1 MNEINKDDLVKRMD
15 GAINSFNGDLA
26 GLRTGRASTNMVDGI
41 LVDAYGQK
49 MPIDQVGSIS
59 VPEARMISVQVWDK
73 GLVIAV
79 EKAIHESGLGL
90 NPQTDGELIRIPIPE
105 LNEERRE
112 ELSKIAGK
120 YAEQS
125 RIAIRNVRRDGMDE
139 IKKIEKDGTIGKD
152 RAVDLSIE
160 VQELTD
166 DYIKKIDEML
176 SQKKMKFDKFKFYD
190 KSFLEK

>member
-15 GAINSFNGDLA
+15 GAINSFSGDLV

-59 VPEARMISVQVWDK
+59 VPEARMISIQVWDK

-125 RIAIRNVRRDGMDE
+125 RVAIRNVRRDGMDE
-139 IKKIEKDGTIGKD
+139 IKKIEKDGIVGKD
-152 RAVDLSIE
+152 RAVDLSNE

-176 SQKKMKFDKFKFYD
+176 SQK
-190 KSFLEK
+190 ENEIRQV

>member
-1 MNEINKDDLVKRMD
+1 MSEINKDDLVKRMD
-15 GAINSFNGDLA
+15 GAINSFGGDLV

-59 VPEARMISVQVWDK
+59 VPEARMISIQVWDK

-79 EKAIHESGLGL
+79 EKAIHESDLGL
-90 NPQTDGELIRIPIPE
+90 NPQADGELIRIPIPE

-125 RIAIRNVRRDGMDE
+125 RVAIRNVRRDGMDE
-139 IKKIEKDGTIGKD
+139 IKKIEKDGNVGKD
-152 RAVDLSIE
+152 RAVDLSNE

-166 DYIKKIDEML
+166 DYIKKIDEIL
-176 SQKKMKFDKFKFYD
+176 SQK
-190 KSFLEK
+190 ENEIRQV

>member
-1 MNEINKDDLVKRMD
+1 MSEINKNDLIKRMD

-41 LVDAYGQK
+41 LVDGYGQE

-59 VPEARMISVQVWDK
+59 VPEARMISIQVWDK

-125 RIAIRNVRRDGMDE
+125 RVAIRNVRRDGMDE
-139 IKKIEKDGTIGKD
+139 IKKIEKDGTVGKD
-152 RAVDLSIE
+152 RAVDLSNE

-176 SQKKMKFDKFKFYD
+176 SQK
-190 KSFLEK
+190 ENEIRQV

>member
-1 MNEINKDDLVKRMD
+1 MSEINKDDLIKRMD
-15 GAINSFNGDLA
+15 GAISSFNGDLT

-41 LVDAYGQK
+41 MIDAYGQK
-49 MPIDQVGSIS
+49 MP
-59 VPEARMISVQVWDK
+59 
-73 GLVIAV
+73 
-79 EKAIHESGLGL
+79 
-90 NPQTDGELIRIPIPE
+90 

-139 IKKIEKDGTIGKD
+139 IKKIEKDGTVGKD
-152 RAVDLSIE
+152 RAIDLSNE

-176 SQKKMKFDKFKFYD
+176 SQK
-190 KSFLEK
+190 ENEIRQV

>member
-15 GAINSFNGDLA
+15 GAINSFSGDLV

-59 VPEARMISVQVWDK
+59 VPEARMISIQVWDK
-73 GLVIAV
+73 GLVVAV
-79 EKAIHESGLGL
+79 EKAIHESDLGL
-90 NPQTDGELIRIPIPE
+90 NPQADGELIRIPIPE

-125 RIAIRNVRRDGMDE
+125 RVAIRNVRRDGMDE
-139 IKKIEKDGTIGKD
+139 IKKIEKDGTVGKD
-152 RAVDLSIE
+152 RAVDLSNE

-166 DYIKKIDEML
+166 DYVKKIDEML
-176 SQKKMKFDKFKFYD
+176 SQK
-190 KSFLEK
+190 ENEIRQV

>member
-1 MNEINKDDLVKRMD
+1 MSEINKDDLVKRMD
-15 GAINSFNGDLA
+15 GAINSFSGDLV

-59 VPEARMISVQVWDK
+59 VPEARMISIQVWDK

-79 EKAIHESGLGL
+79 EKAIHESDLGL
-90 NPQTDGELIRIPIPE
+90 NPQADGELIRIPIPE

-125 RIAIRNVRRDGMDE
+125 RVAIRNVRRDGMDE
-139 IKKIEKDGTIGKD
+139 IKKIEKDGTVGKD
-152 RAVDLSIE
+152 RAVDLSNE

-176 SQKKMKFDKFKFYD
+176 SQK
-190 KSFLEK
+190 ENEIRQV

>member
-1 MNEINKDDLVKRMD
+1 MSEINKDDLIKRMD
-15 GAINSFNGDLA
+15 GAISSFNGDLT

-41 LVDAYGQK
+41 MIDAYGQK

-59 VPEARMISVQVWDK
+59 VPEARMISIQVWDK

-90 NPQTDGELIRIPIPE
+90 NPQVDGELIRIPIPE

-120 YAEQS
+120 YAEQA

-139 IKKIEKDGTIGKD
+139 IKKIEKDGTVGKD
-152 RAVDLSIE
+152 RAIDLSNE

-176 SQKKMKFDKFKFYD
+176 SQK
-190 KSFLEK
+190 ENEIRQV

>member
-1 MNEINKDDLVKRMD
+1 MSEINKDDLIKRMD
-15 GAINSFNGDLA
+15 GAISSFNGDLA

-41 LVDAYGQK
+41 MIDAYGQK

-59 VPEARMISVQVWDK
+59 VPEARMISIQVWDK

-90 NPQTDGELIRIPIPE
+90 NPQVDGELIRIPIPE

-139 IKKIEKDGTIGKD
+139 IKKIEKDGTVGKD
-152 RAVDLSIE
+152 RAIDLSNE

-176 SQKKMKFDKFKFYD
+176 SQK
-190 KSFLEK
+190 

>member
-1 MNEINKDDLVKRMD
+1 MNEINKDDLIKRMD

-59 VPEARMISVQVWDK
+59 VPEARMISIQVWDK

-125 RIAIRNVRRDGMDE
+125 RVAIRNVRRDGMDE
-139 IKKIEKDGTIGKD
+139 IKKIEKDGIVGKD
-152 RAVDLSIE
+152 RAVDLSNE

-176 SQKKMKFDKFKFYD
+176 SQK
-190 KSFLEK
+190 ENEIRQV

>member
-15 GAINSFNGDLA
+15 GAINSFNGDLV

-59 VPEARMISVQVWDK
+59 VPEARMISIQVWDK

-90 NPQTDGELIRIPIPE
+90 NPQADGELIRIPIPE

-125 RIAIRNVRRDGMDE
+125 RVAIRNVRRDGMDE
-139 IKKIEKDGTIGKD
+139 IKKIEKDGNVGKD
-152 RAVDLSIE
+152 RAVDLSNE

-176 SQKKMKFDKFKFYD
+176 SQK
-190 KSFLEK
+190 ENEIRQV

>member
-1 MNEINKDDLVKRMD
+1 MSEINKDDLVKRMD

-125 RIAIRNVRRDGMDE
+125 RVAIRNVRRDGMDE
-139 IKKIEKDGTIGKD
+139 IKKIEKDGTVGKD
-152 RAVDLSIE
+152 RAVDLSNE

-166 DYIKKIDEML
+166 DYIKKIDEIL
-176 SQKKMKFDKFKFYD
+176 SQK
-190 KSFLEK
+190 ENEIRQV

>member
-15 GAINSFNGDLA
+15 GAINSFGGDLV

-59 VPEARMISVQVWDK
+59 VPEARMISIQVWDK

-125 RIAIRNVRRDGMDE
+125 RVAIRNVRRDGMDE

-152 RAVDLSIE
+152 RAVDLSNE

-166 DYIKKIDEML
+166 DYIKTIDEML
-176 SQKKMKFDKFKFYD
+176 SQK
-190 KSFLEK
+190 ENEIRQV

>member
-15 GAINSFNGDLA
+15 GAINSFSGDLV

-59 VPEARMISVQVWDK
+59 VPEARMISIQVWDK

-79 EKAIHESGLGL
+79 EKAILESGLGL

-125 RIAIRNVRRDGMDE
+125 RVAIRNVRRDGMDE
-139 IKKIEKDGTIGKD
+139 IKKIEKDGTVGKD
-152 RAVDLSIE
+152 RAVDLSNE

-176 SQKKMKFDKFKFYD
+176 SQK
-190 KSFLEK
+190 ENEIRQV

>member
-15 GAINSFNGDLA
+15 GAINSFSSDLI

-49 MPIDQVGSIS
+49 MPIDQVGSIC
-59 VPEARMISVQVWDK
+59 VPEARMISIQVWDK

-90 NPQTDGELIRIPIPE
+90 NPQADGELIRIPIPE

-139 IKKIEKDGTIGKD
+139 IKKIEKDGTVGKD
-152 RAVDLSIE
+152 RAVDLSNE

-166 DYIKKIDEML
+166 NYIKKIDEML
-176 SQKKMKFDKFKFYD
+176 SQK
-190 KSFLEK
+190 ENEIRQV

>member
-1 MNEINKDDLVKRMD
+1 MSEINKDDLIKRMD
-15 GAINSFNGDLA
+15 GAINSFNGDLV

-59 VPEARMISVQVWDK
+59 VPEARMISIQVWDK

-90 NPQTDGELIRIPIPE
+90 NPQADGELIRIPIPE

-152 RAVDLSIE
+152 RAVDLSNE

-176 SQKKMKFDKFKFYD
+176 SQK
-190 KSFLEK
+190 ENEIRQV

>member
-1 MNEINKDDLVKRMD
+1 MSEINKDDLVKRMD
-15 GAINSFNGDLA
+15 GAINSFNGDLV

-59 VPEARMISVQVWDK
+59 VPEARMISIQVWDK

-79 EKAIHESGLGL
+79 EKAIHESDLGL
-90 NPQTDGELIRIPIPE
+90 NPQADGELIRIPIPE

-125 RIAIRNVRRDGMDE
+125 RVAIRNVRRDGMDE
-139 IKKIEKDGTIGKD
+139 IKKIEKDGIVGKD
-152 RAVDLSIE
+152 RAVDLSNE

-166 DYIKKIDEML
+166 DYIKKIDEIL
-176 SQKKMKFDKFKFYD
+176 SQK
-190 KSFLEK
+190 ENEIRQV

>member
-125 RIAIRNVRRDGMDE
+125 RVAILESSSLLSSLSSG
-139 IKKIEKDGTIGKD
+139 IGILINSPS
-152 RAVDLSIE
+152 A
-160 VQELTD
+160 
-166 DYIKKIDEML
+166 
-176 SQKKMKFDKFKFYD
+176 
-190 KSFLEK
+190 

>member
-1 MNEINKDDLVKRMD
+1 MSEINKDDLIKRMD
-15 GAINSFNGDLA
+15 GAISSFNGDLT

-41 LVDAYGQK
+41 MIDAYGQK

-59 VPEARMISVQVWDK
+59 VPEARMISIQVWDK

-90 NPQTDGELIRIPIPE
+90 NPQVDGELIRIPIPE

-139 IKKIEKDGTIGKD
+139 IKKIEKDGTVGKD
-152 RAVDLSIE
+152 RAIDISNE

-176 SQKKMKFDKFKFYD
+176 SQK
-190 KSFLEK
+190 ENEIRQV

>member
-1 MNEINKDDLVKRMD
+1 MNEINKDDLIKRMD

-59 VPEARMISVQVWDK
+59 VPEARMISIQVWDK
-73 GLVIAV
+73 GLVVAV
-79 EKAIHESGLGL
+79 EKAIHESDLGL
-90 NPQTDGELIRIPIPE
+90 NPQADGELIRIPIPE

-125 RIAIRNVRRDGMDE
+125 RVAIRNVRRDGMDE
-139 IKKIEKDGTIGKD
+139 IKKIEKDGIVGKD
-152 RAVDLSIE
+152 RAVDLSNE

-176 SQKKMKFDKFKFYD
+176 SQK
-190 KSFLEK
+190 ENEIRQV

>member
-1 MNEINKDDLVKRMD
+1 MSEINKDDLIKRMD
-15 GAINSFNGDLA
+15 GAISSFNSDLA

-41 LVDAYGQK
+41 MIDAYGQK

-59 VPEARMISVQVWDK
+59 VPEARMISIQVWDK

-90 NPQTDGELIRIPIPE
+90 NPQVDGELIRIPIPE

-139 IKKIEKDGTIGKD
+139 IKKIEKDGTVGKD
-152 RAVDLSIE
+152 RAIDLSNE

-176 SQKKMKFDKFKFYD
+176 SQK
-190 KSFLEK
+190 ENEIRQV

>member
-1 MNEINKDDLVKRMD
+1 MTEINKDNLSKRME
-15 GAINSFNGDLA
+15 GVISSFSGDLS

-49 MPIDQVGSIS
+49 MPLDQVGSIS
-59 VPEARMISVQVWDK
+59 VPEARMISIQVWDK

-79 EKAIHESGLGL
+79 EKSIHESGLGL
-90 NPQTDGELIRIPIPE
+90 NPQVDGELIRIPIPE

-120 YAEQS
+120 YAEQAK
-125 RIAIRNVRRDGMDE
+125 IAVRNIRRDGMDE
-139 IKKIEKDGTIGKD
+139 IKKIEKEGLVGKD
-152 RAVDLSIE
+152 RAKDLENE

-166 DYIKKIDEML
+166 DYIKRIDDIL
-176 SQKKMKFDKFKFYD
+176 SQKE
-190 KSFLEK
+190 SEIRQV

>member
-15 GAINSFNGDLA
+15 GAINSFSGDLV

-59 VPEARMISVQVWDK
+59 VPEARMISIQVWDK

-125 RIAIRNVRRDGMDE
+125 RVAIRNVRRDGMDE
-139 IKKIEKDGTIGKD
+139 IKKIEKDGTVGKD
-152 RAVDLSIE
+152 LAVDLSNE

-176 SQKKMKFDKFKFYD
+176 SQK
-190 KSFLEK
+190 ENEIRQV

>member
-15 GAINSFNGDLA
+15 GAINSFSGDLV

-59 VPEARMISVQVWDK
+59 VPEARMISIQVWDK

-125 RIAIRNVRRDGMDE
+125 RVAIRNVRRDGMDE
-139 IKKIEKDGTIGKD
+139 IKKIQKDGTVGKD
-152 RAVDLSIE
+152 RAVDLSNE

-176 SQKKMKFDKFKFYD
+176 SQK
-190 KSFLEK
+190 ENEIRQV

>member
-1 MNEINKDDLVKRMD
+1 MSEINKDDLIKRMD
-15 GAINSFNGDLA
+15 GAISSFSGDLA

-41 LVDAYGQK
+41 MIDAYGQK

-59 VPEARMISVQVWDK
+59 VPEARMISIQVWDK

-90 NPQTDGELIRIPIPE
+90 NPQVDGELIRIPIPE

-139 IKKIEKDGTIGKD
+139 IKKIEKDGTVGKD
-152 RAVDLSIE
+152 RAIDLSNE

-166 DYIKKIDEML
+166 DYIKKIDELL
-176 SQKKMKFDKFKFYD
+176 SQK
-190 KSFLEK
+190 ENEIRQV

>member
-59 VPEARMISVQVWDK
+59 VPEARMISIQVWDK

-125 RIAIRNVRRDGMDE
+125 RVAIRNVRRDGMDE
-139 IKKIEKDGTIGKD
+139 IKKIEKDGNVGKD
-152 RAVDLSIE
+152 RAVDLSNE

-166 DYIKKIDEML
+166 DYIKKIDEIL
-176 SQKKMKFDKFKFYD
+176 SQK
-190 KSFLEK
+190 ENEIRQV

>member
-1 MNEINKDDLVKRMD
+1 MSEINKDDLVKRMD
-15 GAINSFNGDLA
+15 GAINSFGGDLV

-59 VPEARMISVQVWDK
+59 VPEARMISIQVWDK

-79 EKAIHESGLGL
+79 EKAIHESGLGV
-90 NPQTDGELIRIPIPE
+90 NPQADGELIRIPIPE

-152 RAVDLSIE
+152 RAVDLSNE

-176 SQKKMKFDKFKFYD
+176 SQK
-190 KSFLEK
+190 ENEIRQV

>member
-15 GAINSFNGDLA
+15 GAINSFNSDLI

-59 VPEARMISVQVWDK
+59 VPEARMISIQVWDK

-125 RIAIRNVRRDGMDE
+125 RVAIRNVRRDGMDE
-139 IKKIEKDGTIGKD
+139 IKKIEKEIFKLDQNRKLIH
-152 RAVDLSIE
+152 
-160 VQELTD
+160 
-166 DYIKKIDEML
+166 ID
-176 SQKKMKFDKFKFYD
+176 
-190 KSFLEK
+190 

>member
-1 MNEINKDDLVKRMD
+1 MSEINKDDLIKRMD
-15 GAINSFNGDLA
+15 GAISSFNGDLA

-41 LVDAYGQK
+41 MVDAYGQK

-59 VPEARMISVQVWDK
+59 VPESRMISIQVWDK

-79 EKAIHESGLGL
+79 EKAIYESGLGL
-90 NPQTDGELIRIPIPE
+90 NPQVDGELVRIPIPE

-125 RIAIRNVRRDGMDE
+125 RIAVRNVRRDGMDE
-139 IKKIEKDGTIGKD
+139 IKKLEKDGTVGKD
-152 RAVDLSIE
+152 RAMDLSNE

-166 DYIKKIDEML
+166 NYVKKIDEIL
-176 SQKKMKFDKFKFYD
+176 SQKED
-190 KSFLEK
+190 EIRQV

>member
-15 GAINSFNGDLA
+15 GAINSFNGDLI

-59 VPEARMISVQVWDK
+59 VPEARMISIQVWDK

-90 NPQTDGELIRIPIPE
+90 NPQADGELIRIPIPE

-139 IKKIEKDGTIGKD
+139 IKKIEKDGTVGKD
-152 RAVDLSIE
+152 RAVDLSNE

-176 SQKKMKFDKFKFYD
+176 SQK
-190 KSFLEK
+190 ENEIRQV